1 MIEQQNYD
9 YQNNEYA
16 KLERKEDNFLQWF
29 LNTKK
34 DIETLK
40 FMWRGFEEDNKGL
53 WYKPKDFELKKIM
66 NEQGIHWSVG
76 VLNGYLSRSYQYT
89 NLDQEHMNYLMKK
102 AYRVVFWGLVTQF
115 RQFGLSKINVKTV
128 ATQMLSQ
135 THVILLSARGNG
147 LRDFLTKTHSVQES
161 IVRNAN
167 DQRGFFSGFTN
178 LFKRNQEQ

>member
-1 MIEQQNYD
+1 MRYIDSMID
-9 YQNNEYA
+9 
-16 KLERKEDNFLQWF
+16 
-29 LNTKK
+29 
-34 DIETLK
+34 
-40 FMWRGFEEDNKGL
+40 GL
-53 WYKPKDFELKKIM
+53 IALFIILAF
-66 NEQGIHWSVG
+66 VA
-76 VLNGYLSRSYQYT
+76 
-89 NLDQEHMNYLMKK
+89 LMVIF
-102 AYRVVFWGLVTQF
+102 RVVFWGLVTQF